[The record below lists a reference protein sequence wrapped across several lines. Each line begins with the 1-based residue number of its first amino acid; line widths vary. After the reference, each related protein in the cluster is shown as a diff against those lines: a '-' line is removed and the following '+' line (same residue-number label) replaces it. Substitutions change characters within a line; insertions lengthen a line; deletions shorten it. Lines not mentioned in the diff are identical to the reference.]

1 MNPERILI
9 VGLGSIG
16 QRHCRLIRARHP
28 EADLRV
34 LRHQVTDAAAAEGKL
49 AGANGVFF
57 ALDQALAFRPQ
68 VAVVANPAPFHL
80 PVVQA
85 LVAIG
90 CHVLVEKPLAV
101 ELAGVA
107 DCLDQARRH
116 GVKVQVGYNLR
127 FLPSLQEFCR
137 RIQAGEVGQVFS
149 VRCEIGQF
157 LPSWRP
163 GTDFRQGVSA
173 RPELGGGVLLELSHE
188 LDYLRWIFGEI
199 AWVNAWLG
207 RLSGLGLAVEDTAH
221 LTLGF
226 GDQAVGALSL
236 DFARHDT
243 TRTCTAIGTTGTLN
257 WNALTGT
264 VSRFSPETATW
275 ETVFEHRAGRDETYL
290 AQWQAFLHCVET
302 GEDPQVSGE
311 DGLAV
316 LNLIAAA
323 RRSAECAGQ
332 RVRVDKLVNEW
343 GGKWAAH
350 DTVTGEKM

>member
-28 EADLRV
+28 DADLRV
-34 LRHQVTDAAAAEGKL
+34 LRHQVTDSAEAEVAL
-49 AGANGVFF
+49 VGANGVFF

-68 VAVVANPAPFHL
+68 VAVVANPASFHL

-101 ELAGVA
+101 EPAGVA
-107 DCLDQARRH
+107 DCINQAHRT
-116 GVKVQVGYNLR
+116 GVMVQVGYNLR
-127 FLPSLQEFCR
+127 FLPSLGEFRR
-137 RIQAGEVGQVFS
+137 RILAGEVGRVFS
-149 VRCEIGQF
+149 VRCEIGQY

-188 LDYLRWIFGEI
+188 LDYLRWIFGDI
-199 AWVNAWLG
+199 VWVNAWLG
-207 RLSGLGLAVEDTAH
+207 HLSGLGLVVEDTAH

-226 GDQAVGALSL
+226 SDHAVGALSL

-243 TRTCTAIGTTGTLN
+243 TRGCTAIGTAGTLS

-264 VSRFSPETATW
+264 VSRFAPGAATW
-275 ETVFEHRAGRDETYL
+275 ETVFEHRAGRDDTYL
-290 AQWQAFLHCVET
+290 AQWLAFLRCVET
-302 GEDPQVSGE
+302 GESPLVSGM

-316 LNLIAAA
+316 LNLVAAA
-323 RRSAECAGQ
+323 HRSAELAGQ
-332 RVRVDKLVNEW
+332 RVWCMPAL
-343 GGKWAAH
+343 
-350 DTVTGEKM
+350 